1 MVGTI
6 PVEISSVRKSYGD
19 LKAVDGVSFSVSE
32 GEVFALLGPN
42 GAGKTTL
49 IEILEGLR
57 RRDEGTVKVLG
68 LDPWGNGYVLH
79 KRIGVIPQD
88 FTFFDK
94 ANPREAVEYYADLFG
109 VSVDA
114 DEILKEVVLDDSA
127 GVLFENLSGGQK
139 QKLGLALSLV
149 NSAELLFLD
158 EPTTGLDPNA
168 RRAIWDVIRGLKSK
182 GRTVILTTHYLD
194 EAEQLSDRVAIMNHG
209 RIVAMGTSENIIETH
224 GSGERLE
231 IHGTEELA
239 AYVRANTNLKAEYK
253 GKGLVSI
260 RLDQKHD
267 ALAALTAVEQSGL
280 DWRDIHTRRDSL
292 DDVFVKLVSGRIDE
306 KGEIR
311 VENTGENSSDQ
322 RRRYDRWL
330 VHGVSF
336 LTFVCLV
343 ADI

>member
-1 MVGTI
+1 MI
-6 PVEISSVRKSYGD
+6 SVEISSVRKSYGD
-19 LKAVDGVSFSVSE
+19 LKAVDGVSFSVNE

-57 RRDEGTVKVLG
+57 KRDEGTVKVLG
-68 LDPWGNGYVLH
+68 LDPWENGYVLH
-79 KRIGVIPQD
+79 RKIGVIPQD

-109 VSVDA
+109 VRVNA
-114 DEILKEVVLDDSA
+114 DEILKEVVLDDSV

-182 GRTVILTTHYLD
+182 GKTVILTTHYLD
-194 EAEQLSDRVAIMNHG
+194 EAEELSDKVAIMNHG
-209 RIVAMGTSENIIETH
+209 RIVAMGTAEDIVETH

-239 AYVRANTNLKAEYK
+239 AYVRANTNLEVEYK
-253 GKGLVSI
+253 SKGLVSI
-260 RLDQKHD
+260 RLSQKHD
-267 ALAALTAVEQSGL
+267 ALAALTAAEQSGQ

-311 VENTGENSSDQ
+311 VENAGENSSGQ
-322 RRRYDRWL
+322 RRR
-330 VHGVSF
+330 
-336 LTFVCLV
+336 
-343 ADI
+343 

>member
-1 MVGTI
+1 MI
-6 PVEISSVRKSYGD
+6 PVEISSVKKSYGN
-19 LKAVDGVSFSVSE
+19 LKAVDGVSFSVNA

-57 RRDEGTVKVLG
+57 KRDEGTVKVLG
-68 LDPWGNGYVLH
+68 LDPWENGYVLH
-79 KRIGVIPQD
+79 RKIGVIPQD

-94 ANPREAVEYYADLFG
+94 ANPREAVKYYADLFG
-109 VSVDA
+109 VTVDA
-114 DEILKEVVLDDSA
+114 DEILKEVVLDDSV

-168 RRAIWDVIRGLKSK
+168 RRAIWDVIRELKSK

-194 EAEQLSDRVAIMNHG
+194 EAEQLSDRVAIINHG
-209 RIVAMGTSENIIETH
+209 RIVAMGTAEDIIETH

-239 AYVRANTNLKAEYK
+239 AYVRANTNLEVEYK

-260 RLDQKHD
+260 RLGQKHD
-267 ALAALTAVEQSGL
+267 ALAALTAAEQSGQ

-311 VENTGENSSDQ
+311 VENSSDQ
-322 RRRYDRWL
+322 RRR
-330 VHGVSF
+330 
-336 LTFVCLV
+336 
-343 ADI
+343 